1 MLRRVVYWVCARC
14 LRWFYREFRVVGG
27 DRVPATGPV
36 LLVGNHPNDIPDV
49 IAGLYTTPRPVRYI
63 ATVSVTT
70 SWPARKTY
78 EAMGVIPVARIRDAR
93 KMKAEGVDM
102 VAVNQAAYDAV
113 GRALAGGDVVGV
125 FPEGGVHDVPEIGR
139 LRTGVAKMVLEHLDA
154 DAKNDVT
161 IVPFGVQYE
170 APRTRGSD
178 MVVVLGPAWSAREYV
193 ANAPAEQGG
202 LAGLTARLRERLRAV
217 TRNSRTW
224 DEVAVRD
231 EIIAAVAAA
240 RAPRDPLGD
249 SPGLVERAAAMA
261 QELADSAGSTEAVR
275 LKTAAHRLAGA
286 VEAAGGVRT
295 SAVDH
300 ARLLYALDVEPP
312 RYAAQAPVP
321 TIVLWMGLPAA
332 AIGWAVHAPIFAVV
346 RAVAK
351 RGAKE
356 RVDVVPRLF
365 VPGLYLVA
373 LWYLILAI
381 VAMTVLAFNG
391 VSPLWAL
398 PAVLTFTR
406 FGDLAVGWRA
416 WLEHWQMV
424 KRVHQWSTPERAAL
438 RDAAAV
444 VREMAAAF
452 D

>member
-1 MLRRVVYWVCARC
+1 MLRRVVYWVSARC
-14 LRWFYREFRVVGG
+14 LRWFFREYRVVGEG
-27 DRVPATGPV
+27 RVPAAGPV

-49 IAGLYTTPRPVRYI
+49 IAGLFTTPRPVRYI

-113 GRALAGGDVVGV
+113 GRALAAGDVVGV

-154 DAKNDVT
+154 DSKNDVT

-178 MVVVLGPAWSAREYV
+178 VLVRLGAPWSARAFVEG
-193 ANAPAEQGG
+193 AAPEQGG
-202 LAGLTARLRERLRAV
+202 LAGLTARLRDTLRAV
-217 TRNSRTW
+217 TRNSPTW
-224 DEVAVRD
+224 DVAAIRD
-231 EIIAAVAAA
+231 ELIAAAAAAVA
-240 RAPRDPLGD
+240 PHDPLGAT
-249 SPGLVERAAAMA
+249 PPLVPRAAAMA
-261 QELADSAGSTEAVR
+261 EVLWEGGGDGDTVR
-275 LKTAAHRLAGA
+275 LRTASRQLAVA
-286 VEAAGGVRT
+286 VERAGGVRT

-321 TIVLWMGLPAA
+321 TAVLCLGLPAA
-332 AIGWAVHAPIFAVV
+332 VIGWAVHAPIFVIV
-346 RAVAK
+346 RAVAH

-356 RVDVVPRLF
+356 RVDEVARLF
-365 VPGLYLVA
+365 VPGLYLVG
-373 LWYLILAI
+373 LWYLLLTMMGMIALA
-381 VAMTVLAFNG
+381 VGGA
-391 VSPLWAL
+391 SPLWVL
-398 PAVLTFTR
+398 PATLTFTR

-416 WLEHWQMV
+416 WFEHWQMV
-424 KRVHQWSTPERAAL
+424 RRVRQWSTPERTAL
-438 RDAAAV
+438 REAAAV
-444 VREMAAAF
+444 VRETAAAF